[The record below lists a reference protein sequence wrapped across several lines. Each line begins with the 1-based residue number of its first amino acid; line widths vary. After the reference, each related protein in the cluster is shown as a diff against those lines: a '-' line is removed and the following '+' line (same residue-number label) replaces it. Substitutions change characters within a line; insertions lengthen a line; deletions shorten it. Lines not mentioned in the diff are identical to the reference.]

1 MDVLQLFV
9 KHLDPH
15 VVRAGPTEERQLC
28 IHYTSVCHLFRSVP
42 VFFGDMFFF
51 YQFLFTNWRQKRF
64 KNTTNNHQLGGMDK
78 KAVRIDIETHS
89 SMQCPVAIYT
99 HTTHLRQGIGE
110 GLMKRFWN
118 RYCLKADRS
127 AGSSIS
133 LCGVSMRMQGLL
145 PSSDQQFWQM

>member
-1 MDVLQLFV
+1 
-9 KHLDPH
+9 
-15 VVRAGPTEERQLC
+15 
-28 IHYTSVCHLFRSVP
+28 
-42 VFFGDMFFF
+42 
-51 YQFLFTNWRQKRF
+51 
-64 KNTTNNHQLGGMDK
+64 
-78 KAVRIDIETHS
+78 
-89 SMQCPVAIYT
+89 MQCPAAIYT

-145 PSSDQQFWQM
+145 PSSDQQFWQMKI